1 MHLAGSAIRLGEIDQ
16 ALILGASTMVNP
28 LHTVSF
34 SKLGV
39 LSPTGSSKSFDAA
52 ADGYARAEGFAAV
65 LIKRLDLALRD
76 GDHVYSVITGSAINA
91 NGKGKALTMPEG
103 EAQGMTIRAAYARA
117 QRNPAD
123 AFFAELHATGTLV
136 GDPIEVNG
144 AGRVFSKGRDPR
156 KTLRVGS
163 VKGNMGH
170 AEGCSFMASLIKVSL
185 MLHNKEI
192 IPNIRFNKPNP
203 KIDFVGG
210 MMKVQTELEKITPD
224 LAAPDGK
231 FVASISTYGVGG
243 ANAHVVVESF
253 ETAAEVEA
261 AAALIREPKTNTTR
275 LYLFAVGTLT
285 EGSVSRWQSTLTSR
299 FKDLDEP
306 RSLRSLSR
314 ELTRQARASPYRSFA
329 VGPALTPDLKW
340 SKTALVSAK
349 PKLCLVFA
357 GQGPQHVFM
366 GRQLSEAFP
375 TFLDAIKASDEILV
389 KKYGQPSFVERSGL
403 FIPGKQTTL
412 AANGV
417 WPVADVVLSLVFI
430 QIALTDLL
438 KSLGIKYD
446 CVIGHSIGEI
456 AMGYASGHYDR
467 ETAVGIAVGRA
478 AAMTQAE
485 GNGGMVAL
493 GVGVQKAKLMIK
505 KVFARAGVDSGLWIA
520 GINSPKA
527 VTIAGK
533 HELIDLMV
541 EVAADPLDKV
551 FAAKLRVTCAF
562 HTPFM
567 EAQENLFKD
576 FVKSAFTTTRNPI
589 AKVMSTV
596 DGKWLER
603 DLDVQYC
610 WDNIRQPVLFGT
622 ALNKIVQELG
632 AENVS
637 FLEIAPHPVLK
648 SYIEEIGGNP
658 ISLIRRPN
666 PKVPAQ
672 NTGEHFQFLEG
683 VGNLL
688 MTGYKHIDVN
698 KLAGRT
704 DGIVD
709 FIKVPL
715 PAYPYSKTSCWA
727 EDGAAASLRLRER
740 PRPLSQDHFRIN
752 VDTHPDLAGHVV
764 LGAVLYPGSGYVS
777 FLSIVRH
784 LSTFVH
790 RYTEAILENGAF
802 IVENM
807 KVLKPFVLNG
817 HDSIPGHA
825 GVIINGDQWE
835 FRGSTDSKYA
845 NGKALLETVYASGY
859 FKRENHAYDPE
870 NLPSLDVES
879 LLRSSLVS
887 MTGDEFY
894 DTLPSS
900 YGYIDHF
907 RNYTKELHAVPYP
920 ECWAGKAYIA
930 RLEIP
935 EGTPDVY
942 GAGYC
947 IHPGIL
953 DSITQIGLCMSM
965 HMANKTFD
973 FNGTLLP
980 VSMKRLARWDPI
992 DAPSMDDH
1000 LKKGVYVLYKPK
1012 VWGAKGPYISDYVI
1026 SDVSG
1031 RVFLTIDGF
1040 EIALAPEPEPVPI
1053 TDHSMQQRIVTTWQ
1067 PKAFI
1072 TPNYILPP
1080 AGAHGGHSYLA
1091 EVLEG
1096 LLVHARTQTNRFVS
1110 RVLDLDPTNS
1120 IARAVD
1126 AKLSSLLATHR
1137 FAVDYFAAGIDGEL
1151 ADAKVNALHYPHGRS
1166 TIIDTA
1172 AFSSQNVSVRTATV
1186 DVILAN
1192 IDIAKTPNNLDLL
1205 PKLLAPY
1212 GAAIFLVHCSSFRWF
1227 PSPFR

>member
-375 TFLDAIKASDEILV
+375 TFLDAIRASDEILV

-493 GVGVQKAKLMIK
+493 GVGVQKTKLMIK

-683 VGNLL
+683 IGNLL

-784 LSTFVH
+784 FLTFVH

-907 RNYTKELHAVPYP
+907 RNYTKELHAVPHP

-1026 SDVSG
+1026 SDASG

-1110 RVLDLDPTNS
+1110 RVLDLDPTDS

-1126 AKLSSLLATHR
+1126 AKLSSLLATYR

-1172 AFSSQNVSVRTATV
+1172 TFSSQNVSIRTATV